1 MITTILHMVSAFM
14 VTSVILHYH
23 AKQGLPVYTYTEIW
37 DSLSKFINFC
47 IFPEVKVLVVQSCMT
62 SFNTMDCSPP
72 GSSVHGILQAR
83 ILEWVAIPF
92 SRGSSQPRDWTWV
105 SCIAGGFFTVWATRE
120 APEIP
125 DKIRQHFPSNWLL
138 GFQEQPFLHKHQSNL
153 GLRVSLLPAG
163 LHSTSL
169 PSTHRARP
177 PTFHHHLLSYWP
189 VLLSTIIW
197 ITINMY
203 GQCTFHGGGTQWE

>member
-72 GSSVHGILQAR
+72 GSSVHGILQAW
-83 ILEWVAIPF
+83 ILEWLAILFSQGVFLTQGPVSPALQADSLPF
-92 SRGSSQPRDWTWV
+92 EP
-105 SCIAGGFFTVWATRE
+105 
-120 APEIP
+120 
-125 DKIRQHFPSNWLL
+125 L
-138 GFQEQPFLHKHQSNL
+138 GKPLS
-153 GLRVSLLPAG
+153 SLL
-163 LHSTSL
+163 T
-169 PSTHRARP
+169 TKW
-177 PTFHHHLLSYWP
+177 Y
-189 VLLSTIIW
+189 
-197 ITINMY
+197 
-203 GQCTFHGGGTQWE
+203 